1 MYPLLGPLKKEYLP
15 WQTKLVIMASEM
27 YSIKD
32 LENLSGIKAHTIRI
46 WEKRYGIV
54 QPGRTDTNI
63 RYYTNEDL
71 RRLLNIS
78 MLTQHGYKI
87 SAVSQMGADEIAQK
101 IAGLSIGN
109 HPDIYSDSLLLS
121 LIDLDEQLF
130 NKTFLEIL
138 MGEGFENA
146 IIKYIFPFFHRIG
159 IMWQIGTITPAQE
172 HFMSNL
178 IRNKIIVATER
189 INRVPNPALGNVML
203 FLPENELHEI
213 SLLFYNYVLRAR
225 GYKTIYLGQSVPYH
239 SLDRIINS
247 CNFTFV
253 VTNLT
258 NPLPEEE
265 FMAFCRLVCQAA
277 AGTNVYFTG
286 PVPGNMEGKLPK
298 NAFLKEDLLAR
309 LDMITIA

>member
-1 MYPLLGPLKKEYLP
+1 
-15 WQTKLVIMASEM
+15 MAAEM

-63 RYYTNEDL
+63 RYYTNGDL

-78 MLTQHGYKI
+78 MLTQHGFKI
-87 SAVSQMGADEIAQK
+87 SAVSQMPEHEIAQK
-101 IAGLSIGN
+101 VAGLSITN
-109 HPDIYSDSLLLS
+109 HPDLYMDSLLLS
-121 LIDLDEQLF
+121 LIDLDEHIF

-138 MGEGFENA
+138 MAEGFENA
-146 IIKYIFPFFHRIG
+146 IIKFIFPFFHRIG

-172 HFMSNL
+172 HFISNL

-189 INRVPNPALGNVML
+189 INRVADPERGTVLL

-225 GYKTIYLGQSVPYH
+225 GYKTIYLGLSVPYQD
-239 SLDRIINS
+239 LERIMTICDFS
-247 CNFTFV
+247 FII
-253 VTNLT
+253 TNLT
-258 NPLPEEE
+258 NPLQEED
-265 FMAFCRLVCQAA
+265 FTRLCQQICQAA
-277 AGTNVYFTG
+277 AGKTVYITG
-286 PVPGNMEGKLPK
+286 PIPEHFSGHMPENG
-298 NAFLKEDLLAR
+298 FLKKDLLAK
-309 LDMITIA
+309 LNIEESV

>member
-1 MYPLLGPLKKEYLP
+1 
-15 WQTKLVIMASEM
+15 MAAEM

-63 RYYTNEDL
+63 RYYSNEDL

-78 MLTQHGYKI
+78 MLTQHGFKI
-87 SAVSQMGADEIAQK
+87 SHISQMTDDEIAQK
-101 IAGLSIGN
+101 IAGLSIKN
-109 HPDIYSDSLLLS
+109 HPDLYGDSLLLS

-130 NKTFLEIL
+130 NKAFLEIL
-138 MGEGFENA
+138 MAEGFENA
-146 IIKYIFPFFHRIG
+146 IIRFIFPFFHRIG
-159 IMWQIGTITPAQE
+159 IMWQIGTISPAQE
-172 HFMSNL
+172 HFISNL

-189 INRVPNPALGNVML
+189 ISRVPDPALGTVLL

-225 GYKTIYLGQSVPYH
+225 GYKTIYLGQSVPH
-239 SLDRIINS
+239 ESLERLTHTCSFSFI
-247 CNFTFV
+247 

-258 NPLPEEE
+258 NPLPEQDFIE
-265 FMAFCRLVCQAA
+265 FCQRLCQVADGA
-277 AGTNVYFTG
+277 KVYIAGPIPDNLG
-286 PVPGNMEGKLPK
+286 GRLPA
-298 NAFLKEDLLAR
+298 NGFLQKDLIER
-309 LDMITIA
+309 LSMGVSV

>member
-1 MYPLLGPLKKEYLP
+1 MNFKQKIYFCP
-15 WQTKLVIMASEM
+15 MASDM

-78 MLTQHGYKI
+78 MLSQHGYKI
-87 SAVSQMGADEIAQK
+87 SAISQMKDDEIAQK

-109 HPDIYSDSLLLS
+109 HPDIYSESLLLS

-138 MGEGFENA
+138 IVEGFENA
-146 IIKYIFPFFHRIG
+146 IIRFIFPFFHRIG
-159 IMWQIGTITPAQE
+159 IMWQVGTITPAQE
-172 HFMSNL
+172 HFISNL

-189 INRVPNPALGNVML
+189 INRTADPALGTVLL

-213 SLLFYNYVLRAR
+213 SLLFYNYILRAR
-225 GYKTIYLGQSVPYH
+225 GYNTIYLGQSVPLQ
-239 SLDRIINS
+239 SLDRITTTYK
-247 CNFTFV
+247 FTFI

-258 NPLPEEE
+258 NPLSEED
-265 FMAFCRLVCQAA
+265 FMHFCRLVCQAA
-277 AGTNVYFTG
+277 PGTSIYFTG
-286 PVPGNMEGKLPK
+286 PIPENIEGRLPE
-298 NAFLKEDLLAR
+298 NALLKKDLLAR
-309 LDMITIA
+309 LSIEDV